1 MQVSKCNILALL
13 HPLHLISRRR
23 TNSGPAVKA
32 LSKRNP
38 VPLGSSIDRLMGD
51 WYVEYRIDLAAVM
64 ELTDMQ
70 VKLDILH
77 QNAHD

>member
-1 MQVSKCNILALL
+1 
-13 HPLHLISRRR
+13 
-23 TNSGPAVKA
+23 
-32 LSKRNP
+32 
-38 VPLGSSIDRLMGD
+38 MGD

>member
-38 VPLGSSIDRLMGD
+38 VPLGSSIDN
-51 WYVEYRIDLAAVM
+51 RIDLAAVM